1 MLFNRSRAIDSM
13 REYGLDALVAT
24 SPVNITY
31 FTDYFCWLDPIF
43 KEYMMAPGASSNLGQ
58 AFAVFPLDG
67 EPALVLAPAFAV
79 NAAEL
84 WVRDLHI
91 FGGAGLDDSLPPAEL
106 PEALCGYADLL
117 LASQSNATPVDAL
130 LSVLNQRGLAGARI
144 GLETEG
150 LPAEAHDRIM
160 RALPRASIRNCT
172 NLIRLIRMVKSE
184 EEIRRLTRSAEINEE
199 VGMECLAMA
208 RPGQPISELVRHYRA
223 RAGELGADFD
233 HFAFGVRGLGMA
245 TETNYE
251 LAEDDLLYVD
261 WGCIYERY
269 FSDTGTTL
277 AMREP
282 EAHMQARHAALRA
295 CMAAGVEELRP
306 GAKASAAQAAM
317 LQSLNDNG
325 ITVTF
330 PHGHGVGLEVR
341 DYPILVADN
350 GLRIKDGCVDVASD
364 LPLEAGMVLNLEA
377 MVSLAGIASLHIE
390 QSFVVTPEG
399 SRPLVAQDR
408 SQPAQPGTAVAGV

>member
-1 MLFNRSRAIDSM
+1 MLFNRSRAIDYM

-24 SPVNITY
+24 STVNITY
-31 FTDYFCWLDPIF
+31 FTDYFCWIDPLF
-43 KEYMMAPGASSNLGQ
+43 KEYMMVPGASSNLGQ
-58 AFAVFPLDG
+58 AFAVFPLEG
-67 EPALVLAPAFAV
+67 EPALVVNPGFAV

-91 FGGAGLDDSLPPAEL
+91 FGSAGLDDSLPSPEL
-106 PEALCGYADLL
+106 PEAVRRSADLL
-117 LASQSNATPVDAL
+117 LAPQSNATPTDAL
-130 LSVLNQRGLAGARI
+130 LSILDQRGLTGARI
-144 GLETEG
+144 GLEAEG
-150 LPAEAHDRIM
+150 LPAETNDQIT
-160 RALPRASIRNCT
+160 RALPRASLKDCT
-172 NLIRLIRMVKSE
+172 NIIRLIRMVKSE
-184 EEIRRLTRSAEINEE
+184 EEIKRLTRSAEINEQ
-199 VGMECLAMA
+199 VGMECLIES
-208 RPGQPISELVRHYRA
+208 RPGQPIFELARQYRK

-245 TETNYE
+245 TDTNYE
-251 LAEDDLLYVD
+251 LAEDDVLYVD
-261 WGCIYERY
+261 WGCIYEHY

-282 EAHMQARHAALRA
+282 EAHLQTRHAALRA
-295 CMAAGVEELRP
+295 CMAAGVEALRP

-317 LQSLNDNG
+317 LQTLNDNG

-364 LPLEAGMVLNLEA
+364 LPLEADMVLNLEA

-399 SRPLVAQDR
+399 SRPLVPQDR
-408 SQPAQPGTAVAGV
+408 SQPVQPSA

>member
-1 MLFNRSRAIDSM
+1 MLFNRSRAIDYM

-24 SPVNITY
+24 STVNITY
-31 FTDYFCWLDPIF
+31 FTDYFCWIDPLF
-43 KEYMMAPGASSNLGQ
+43 KEYMMVPGASSNLGQ
-58 AFAVFPLDG
+58 AYAVFPLEG
-67 EPALVLAPAFAV
+67 EPALVVNPGFAV

-91 FGGAGLDDSLPPAEL
+91 FGSAGLDDSLPSPEL
-106 PEALCGYADLL
+106 PEAVRRSADLL
-117 LASQSNATPVDAL
+117 LAPQSNATPTDAL
-130 LSVLNQRGLAGARI
+130 LSILDQRGLTGARI
-144 GLETEG
+144 GLEAEG
-150 LPAEAHDRIM
+150 LPAETNDQIT
-160 RALPRASIRNCT
+160 RALPRASLKDCT
-172 NLIRLIRMVKSE
+172 NIIRLIRMVKSE
-184 EEIRRLTRSAEINEE
+184 EEIKRLTRSAEINEQ
-199 VGMECLAMA
+199 VGMECLTGS
-208 RPGQPISELVRHYRA
+208 RPGQPISELVRQYRA

-245 TETNYE
+245 TDTNYE
-251 LAEDDLLYVD
+251 LAEDDVLYVD
-261 WGCIYERY
+261 WGCIYEYY

-282 EAHMQARHAALRA
+282 DAHLQTRHAALRA
-295 CMAAGVEELRP
+295 CMAAGVEALRP

-317 LQSLNDNG
+317 LQTLNDNG

-364 LPLEAGMVLNLEA
+364 LPLEADMVLNLEA

-399 SRPLVAQDR
+399 SRPLVPQDR
-408 SQPAQPGTAVAGV
+408 SQPVQPSA

>member
-1 MLFNRSRAIDSM
+1 MLFNRSRAIDYM

-24 SPVNITY
+24 STVNITY
-31 FTDYFCWLDPIF
+31 FTDYFCWIDPLF
-43 KEYMMAPGASSNLGQ
+43 KEYMMVPGASSNLGQ
-58 AFAVFPLDG
+58 AYAVFPLEG
-67 EPALVLAPAFAV
+67 EPALVVNPGFAV

-91 FGGAGLDDSLPPAEL
+91 FGSAGLDDSLPSPEL
-106 PEALCGYADLL
+106 PEAVRRSADLL
-117 LASQSNATPVDAL
+117 LAPQSNATPTDAL
-130 LSVLNQRGLAGARI
+130 LSILDQRGLTGARI
-144 GLETEG
+144 GLEAEG
-150 LPAEAHDRIM
+150 LPAETNDQIT
-160 RALPRASIRNCT
+160 RALPRASLKDCT

-184 EEIRRLTRSAEINEE
+184 EEIRRLTRSAEINEQ
-199 VGMECLAMA
+199 VGMECLIES
-208 RPGQPISELVRHYRA
+208 RPGQPICELARQYRK

-245 TETNYE
+245 TDTNYQ
-251 LAEDDLLYVD
+251 LAEDDVLYVD
-261 WGCIYERY
+261 WGCIYENY
-269 FSDTGTTL
+269 FSDTGSTL

-282 EAHMQARHAALRA
+282 EAHLQTRHAALRA
-295 CMAAGVEELRP
+295 CMAAGVEALRP

-317 LQSLNDNG
+317 LQTLNDNG

-364 LPLEAGMVLNLEA
+364 LPLEADMVLNLEA

-408 SQPAQPGTAVAGV
+408 SQPVQPSA